1 MVLIGEA
8 VSMADRIIV
17 LNCRPGTIKCEI
29 DVALTLDERIPF
41 KARSAPEFKDYFNLI
56 WKELSH
62 GKISS

>member
-17 LNCRPGTIKCEI
+17 FSCRPAPIKCEI
-29 DVALTLDERIPF
+29 DVDLTLDERTPF

-62 GKISS
+62 GKINS